1 MYLHEKFI
9 LLTLIQRTTMKSIL
23 LLRLGLLVFLVYIF
37 TGCKKNSSDTPS
49 GPPTVTG
56 VSNPVAGIGYHIIV
70 AGTNFSSSISGN
82 TVAINGIAGTVTSAS
97 PNQLTVV
104 FTNAVTGKIS
114 VTVNGNTAT
123 SGIDTR
129 IINLSVSTLA
139 GSGAI
144 GSDDGAGNAASFN
157 GQWGCVMGPNNNLY
171 VADTYNNKIRK
182 IAFDGTVS
190 TLAGTGTQGNQDGP
204 SGTATFNLPFG
215 VAVDKNGNIY
225 VSEIG
230 FDNIRKITPDGMVS
244 TFAGSPTGRAGSDDG
259 TDTTATFKDPLGL
272 ATDADGNI
280 YVADAANDKI
290 RKITPA
296 GIVTTFAGT
305 GTAGAGNGTALS
317 ATFNTPLSIAVDA
330 GNNLFVTEENNYDIR
345 KIASDGTV
353 TTVAGTGQPGSA
365 DGAGAGAGFNFPVGI
380 VADLSG
386 NLYVTDNGY
395 GTIRII
401 TSSGF
406 VATLAGNGN
415 QTSAD
420 GIGYEAS
427 FDNPLGMAMDSG
439 GNLYVMD
446 NSSNKVRKVAVQ

>member
-1 MYLHEKFI
+1 
-9 LLTLIQRTTMKSIL
+9 MKNL
-23 LLRLGLLVFLVYIF
+23 LLRSGLLVSIICIVA
-37 TGCKKNSSDTPS
+37 GCKKNKLAVPS

-56 VSNPVAGIGYHIIV
+56 VSNPVAGIGYHILI

-82 TVAINGIAGTVTSAS
+82 TVAINGVTGIVTSAS
-97 PNQLTVV
+97 SNQLAVV
-104 FTNAVTGKIS
+104 FTTAVTGKIS

-129 IINLSVSTLA
+129 IINLSVSTFA

-144 GSDDGAGNAASFN
+144 GSDNGAGTVASFN
-157 GQWGCVMGPNNNLY
+157 GQWGCAMGANGNLY
-171 VADTYNNKIRK
+171 VADSYSHEIRK

-190 TLAGTGTQGNQDGP
+190 TVAGSGKQGNQDGP
-204 SGTATFNLPFG
+204 SGTATFNFPFG
-215 VAVDKNGNIY
+215 IVVDKNDNIY

-230 FDNIRKITPDGMVS
+230 FDNIRKIAPDGTVS
-244 TFAGSPTGRAGSDDG
+244 TFAGSPTGRIGSSDG
-259 TDTTATFKDPLGL
+259 ADTSATFNDPLGL

-280 YVADAANDKI
+280 YVADAANNKI

-296 GIVTTFAGT
+296 GVVTTIAGN

-317 ATFNTPLSIAVDA
+317 ATFNTPLSVAIDA
-330 GNNLFVTEENNYDIR
+330 ANNLYVTEQKNYDVR
-345 KIASDGTV
+345 KIAVDGTV

-365 DGAGAGAGFNFPVGI
+365 DGAGTSAGFNYPVGI

-386 NLYVTDNGY
+386 NLYVTDKGY

-401 TSSGF
+401 TPSGF

-415 QTSAD
+415 QSSVD
-420 GIGYEAS
+420 GIGYQAS
-427 FDNPLGMAMDSG
+427 FNNPLGLAMDSG

-446 NSSNKVRKVAVQ
+446 NSSNKVRKVTVQ

>member
-1 MYLHEKFI
+1 
-9 LLTLIQRTTMKSIL
+9 MKSL
-23 LLRLGLLVFLVYIF
+23 LLRSGLLICLICIF
-37 TGCKKNSSDTPS
+37 TGCKKNKTAEPS

-56 VSNPVAGIGYHIIV
+56 VSNTVAGIGYHIIV
-70 AGTNFSSSISGN
+70 AGTNFSTNISNN
-82 TVAINGIAGTVTSAS
+82 TVSINGVAGIVTSAS
-97 PNQLTVV
+97 SNQLAVV

-114 VTVNGNTAT
+114 ITVNGNTA
-123 SGIDTR
+123 SADIDTR

-139 GSGAI
+139 GSGVI
-144 GSDDGAGNAASFN
+144 GSDNGAGNAASFN
-157 GQWGCVMGPNNNLY
+157 GQWGCAMGANNNLY
-171 VADTYNNKIRK
+171 VADSYNHEIRK

-190 TLAGTGTQGNQDGP
+190 TVAGKGNPGNQDGAVG
-204 SGTATFNLPFG
+204 SATFNYPFG
-215 VAVDKNGNIY
+215 IVVDKNGNIY

-230 FDNIRKITPDGMVS
+230 SDNIRKITPDGMVS
-244 TFAGSPTGRAGSDDG
+244 TFAGSPTGRTGSNDG
-259 TDTTATFKDPLGL
+259 ADTSASFNDPLGL

-280 YVADAANDKI
+280 YVADAANNKI

-296 GIVTTFAGT
+296 GIVTTVAGT

-317 ATFNTPLSIAVDA
+317 ASFNTPLSVAID
-330 GNNLFVTEENNYDIR
+330 GSNNLYVTEQKNYDIR
-345 KIASDGTV
+345 KIATDGTV
-353 TTVAGTGQPGSA
+353 TTVAGSGQAGSA
-365 DGAGAGAGFNFPVGI
+365 DGAGTSAGFNYPVGI

-415 QTSAD
+415 QASTD
-420 GIGYEAS
+420 GIGYQAS
-427 FDNPLGMAMDSG
+427 FNNPLGMAMDSG

-446 NSSNKVRKVAVQ
+446 NSSNKVRKVTVQ